1 MLITVQAVAAGHP
14 AAGDA
19 SRQRVLGDDDRVLVE
34 DTTVFP
40 FCTIGQ
46 IEAGWLRGPA
56 AGSVRVG
63 TGTLVG
69 RRMVLTSA
77 HCVVD
82 TSTGWADEVYFMPAR
97 NGDLLP
103 FGRIR
108 VERLVALNAWV
119 QGGDN
124 NYDLALLVLEAPVET
139 GTSTMP
145 ISVRPQEFFTDRGL
159 NTAGYPGQTGNGRR
173 LYRAFGR
180 SVALEGSLIRHELD
194 TTPGQSGS
202 PLWFFDSQT
211 GTRGLVGVITGSR
224 EVTAAGAVV
233 EVYNVA
239 VHLEAD
245 LAQWVAAQVARYDRT
260 EPAAGGDRMEVIET
274 SVAAPAAA
282 AMPPPACGVLGSGTA
297 ALTLA
302 AGAVRCGRRRR

>member
-1 MLITVQAVAAGHP
+1 MLIAVQAAAAGHP
-14 AAGDA
+14 AVGDA
-19 SRQRVLGDDDRVLVE
+19 SRQRVLGDDDRLLVDE
-34 DTTVFP
+34 TTAFP

-63 TGTLVG
+63 TGSLVG

-97 NGDLLP
+97 NGDRLP

-119 QGGDN
+119 EGGDN
-124 NYDLALLVLEAPVET
+124 NYDLALLVLEAPVDT

-159 NTAGYPGQTGNGRR
+159 NTAGYPGQTGDGRR
-173 LYRAFGR
+173 LYRTFGR

-202 PLWFFDSQT
+202 PVWFFESQT

-239 VHLEAD
+239 IHLNTD
-245 LAQWVAAQVARYDRT
+245 LAEWVAAQVARYDSA
-260 EPAAGGDRMEVIET
+260 EPAADDRMEVIET

-282 AMPPPACGVLGSGTA
+282 AIPPPACGVLGPGSA
-297 ALTLA
+297 ALMLA